1 VAAATECMEL
11 PRPLHLLRIAGA
23 NLAQSSGLPTDGYVL
38 ATWLAGRD
46 AGVWTMLSALW
57 LRSALR
63 RLGIGF
69 RFAPATTA

>member
-1 VAAATECMEL
+1 VAADTECMEL

-23 NLAQSSGLPTDGYVL
+23 NLAQSFGLPTGGYVL

-46 AGVWTMLSALW
+46 AGLWTMLSALW

-69 RFAPATTA
+69 RFASATTA